1 MAVAAAFATQ
11 RQLNSACRNRT
22 SWSSGY
28 TSAMNT
34 TSRLLMLIPVA
45 CALLALSACGN
56 KGPLVMPQKPVP
68 IEEQEVVPDDAA
80 ATESTPATPVET
92 KDDAET
98 KPADSDAKGNE

>member
-1 MAVAAAFATQ
+1 
-11 RQLNSACRNRT
+11 
-22 SWSSGY
+22 
-28 TSAMNT
+28 MNT

-68 IEEQEVVPDDAA
+68 IEEQEVVSDDAA